1 MQAYKPELEIK
12 KAHVE
17 RKLQTCVCGGLGMR
31 LQMVKID
38 GKWWHGRCAIEKF
51 GIDAIAS
58 KEERNADRA
67 AWKAL
72 EDENK
77 RLRELVLCLI
87 ENDPSASIDDAGH
100 SVLDLW
106 RHDARK
112 ALGMD
117 Q

>member
-1 MQAYKPELEIK
+1 MQKYQPELEIR
-12 KAHVE
+12 KAHDE
-17 RKLQTCVCGGLGMR
+17 RKLQACVCGGLGMR
-31 LQMVKID
+31 PHMVKID

-77 RLRELVLCLI
+77 RLRELVLRLI
-87 ENDPSASIDDAGH
+87 ESDPSASIDDAGH